1 MIFNTG
7 EKVKLPPTSLSD
19 EPKVPM
25 SKKLMIVPPI
35 VPSLPF
41 TPAHHLLSQPS
52 GECWIEPGPGQ
63 ELEVLQSSQR
73 PTIGPSEQAQPRRS
87 ERIHLQHEENLPSRL
102 VTRSQARRDTGEYS
116 STLAYEVDEDNCFE
130 TSGMN
135 PSQEKQEFNYEYLT
149 ISACAEPAEEN
160 NIDSIFSPQ
169 HLVIPTNID

>member
-1 MIFNTG
+1 MERNIVFDTG
-7 EKVKLPPTSLSD
+7 EN
-19 EPKVPM
+19 
-25 SKKLMIVPPI
+25 
-35 VPSLPF
+35 
-41 TPAHHLLSQPS
+41 LLS
-52 GECWIEPGPGQ
+52 G
-63 ELEVLQSSQR
+63 
-73 PTIGPSEQAQPRRS
+73 
-87 ERIHLQHEENLPSRL
+87 L

-135 PSQEKQEFNYEYLT
+135 PSQEKQEFNHDYFT